1 MTKVKEM
8 WFDEATMTLREGK
21 AARSLTAVP
30 SMSNFPKLLPNI
42 GSVYQRKGRLRHV
55 VQSVEFLMGMYE
67 KCVPHQLFHTCT
79 ALQSSGGA
87 PAKPIEE
94 IMPFMNLYPG
104 LKDILNS
111 DDRCELLWFDT
122 SFDVVKKMPTVPL
135 NFAIDFEAILMP
147 DEKHTDWKV
156 TTSICHHSGQPSQ
169 EFCRDLQVEAGQGCR
184 VKLKDISLLSQWWV
198 RLLSTIVE
206 KRQQAGMRHR
216 TELEALQHGS
226 W

>member
-1 MTKVKEM
+1 M

-21 AARSLTAVP
+21 PSRNFA
-30 SMSNFPKLLPNI
+30 SMSSISNFSKLLPNV
-42 GSVYQRKGRLRHV
+42 GSVYQPKGRTRHV
-55 VQSVEFLMGMYE
+55 VQSVEFLMGMYQ

-87 PAKPIEE
+87 PAKSIDE
-94 IMPFMNLYPG
+94 IQPFMDLYPR
-104 LKDILNS
+104 LKEVLDNE
-111 DDRCELLWFDT
+111 DCCELLWFDT
-122 SFDVVKKMPTVPL
+122 SFDVVEQMPTVPL
-135 NFAIDFEAILMP
+135 NFAIDFEVILMP
-147 DEKHTDWKV
+147 DEKYSNWKV

-169 EFCRDLQVEAGQGCR
+169 EFCRDLQVEVGEGGR

-206 KRQQAGMRHR
+206 KRQQAGLKYRDQ
-216 TELEALQHGS
+216 LEALQHGN